1 MHVKKWVNLMSL
13 HSLKFNGARDEAARA
28 TKDAPSLAGLSVR
41 ALNVLRELSSEL
53 TGECPPKGSSWLPP
67 DELLQLLTG
76 KHLATARNCGPHTTR
91 EIIAWAAASG
101 IVIEPLPRAG
111 KTLSAVWHDL
121 AAEEA
126 ARKLTKAEI
135 TEALERSIRR
145 KSVRIPVAFQVV
157 LLKIL
162 SSMYE

>member
-1 MHVKKWVNLMSL
+1 MSL
-13 HSLKFNGARDEAARA
+13 HSLKFSRAPRDAAGSPPAPGGGASCTAE
-28 TKDAPSLAGLSVR
+28 LSVR
-41 ALNVLRELSSEL
+41 ALNVLKELSAEL
-53 TGECPPKGSSWLPP
+53 MGECPQKSASWRPP
-67 DELLQLLTG
+67 DELLHLLTG
-76 KHLATARNCGPHTTR
+76 KHLAMARNCGPHTTR
-91 EIIAWAAASG
+91 EIIAWAAARG
-101 IVIEPLPRAG
+101 AVIEALPRAG

-121 AAEEA
+121 AAEAA

-135 TEALERSIRR
+135 TAALERSIRR

>member
-1 MHVKKWVNLMSL
+1 MSL
-13 HSLKFNGARDEAARA
+13 NSLKFDGARKAASGS
-28 TKDAPSLAGLSVR
+28 APALMEQAACPDGLSVR
-41 ALNVLRELSSEL
+41 ALNVLKELSAEL
-53 TGECPPKGSSWLPP
+53 MGDCPPKGSSWCPP
-67 DELLQLLTG
+67 DELLRKLTG

-91 EIIAWAAASG
+91 EIVAWAAARG
-101 IVIEPLPRAG
+101 VVIEPLPRAG
-111 KTLSAVWHDL
+111 KTLSAAWHDL
-121 AAEEA
+121 AAKAA

-145 KSVRIPVAFQVV
+145 KSVRIPVAFQIV

>member
-1 MHVKKWVNLMSL
+1 MSL
-13 HSLKFNGARDEAARA
+13 HSLKFKSACKAAA
-28 TKDAPSLAGLSVR
+28 GSTPSSTEGTPCPADLSVR
-41 ALNVLRELSSEL
+41 ALNVLKELSAEL
-53 TGECPPKGSSWLPP
+53 MGECPPKGSSWCPP
-67 DELLQLLTG
+67 DELLRLLTG

-91 EIIAWAAASG
+91 EIIAWAAARG

-121 AAEEA
+121 AAQAA

-145 KSVRIPVAFQVV
+145 KSARIPVAFQMV

-162 SSMYE
+162 SSMHE

>member
-1 MHVKKWVNLMSL
+1 MSL
-13 HSLKFNGARDEAARA
+13 HSLKFDRA
-28 TKDAPSLAGLSVR
+28 GKDAMEPAADPGEGSSRPAELSGR
-41 ALNVLRELSSEL
+41 ALNVLKELSAEL
-53 TGECPPKGSSWLPP
+53 MGECPPKGSTWCPP
-67 DELLQLLTG
+67 DALLRLLSG
-76 KHLATARNCGPHTTR
+76 KHLATARNCGPQTTR
-91 EIIAWAAASG
+91 EIIAWAAARG
-101 IVIEPLPRAG
+101 FVIEPLSRAG

-121 AAEEA
+121 AAEAA

-145 KSVRIPVAFQVV
+145 KSARIPVAFQMV

>member
-1 MHVKKWVNLMSL
+1 MSL
-13 HSLKFNGARDEAARA
+13 HSLKLKVRRRGATESA
-28 TKDAPSLAGLSVR
+28 TAPTERRPAPAGLSVR
-41 ALNVLRELSSEL
+41 ALNVLKELSAEL
-53 TGECPPKGSSWLPP
+53 MGECPPKGSAWCPP
-67 DELLQLLTG
+67 DELLRLLTG

-91 EIIAWAAASG
+91 EIVEWAAARG
-101 IVIEPLPRAG
+101 IVIEPLSRAG

-121 AAEEA
+121 AAEAA

-135 TEALERSIRR
+135 TETLERSIRR
-145 KSVRIPVAFQVV
+145 GSARIPVAFQVV

>member
-1 MHVKKWVNLMSL
+1 MSL
-13 HSLKFNGARDEAARA
+13 NSLEFNGARKDVAGSTPEA
-28 TKDAPSLAGLSVR
+28 TEDTPCLAGLSVR
-41 ALNVLRELSSEL
+41 ALNVLKELSAEL
-53 TGECPPKGSSWLPP
+53 TGDCPPKGSSWCPP
-67 DELLQLLTG
+67 DELLRLLTG

-91 EIIAWAAASG
+91 EIIAWAAARG
-101 IVIEPLPRAG
+101 IVIEPLPRPS
-111 KTLSAVWHDL
+111 KTLSAAWHDL
-121 AAEEA
+121 AAKAA

-162 SSMYE
+162 SSTYE